1 MEYLDGY
8 KDFVSTI
15 KDPLERLDDI
25 EVYLDDFERG
35 FDQIEGN
42 HEMGLISNKEYK
54 SLVKERDGLF
64 LWGNEE
70 ITSIKDLHSDLID
83 ERSKKSWSGHKR
95 LQFPVV
101 WNRDSY
107 NKIEP
112 DIRTAGRKGDW
123 IEWLLSN
130 LTEGKEEYWTYEDRI
145 INAAHLDMYYYLDF
159 LDDSFSVS
167 YSCSPMMGSFAF
179 YQTY

>member
-70 ITSIKDLHSDLID
+70 ITSIKAQHSDFRAGGGDLTD
-83 ERSKKSWSGHKR
+83 T
-95 LQFPVV
+95 
-101 WNRDSY
+101 NY
-107 NKIEP
+107 NK
-112 DIRTAGRKGDW
+112 
-123 IEWLLSN
+123 S
-130 LTEGKEEYWTYEDRI
+130 I
-145 INAAHLDMYYYLDF
+145 II
-159 LDDSFSVS
+159 SVG
-167 YSCSPMMGSFAF
+167 YR
-179 YQTY
+179 Y